1 MRTLLFYI
9 YLIVAVS
16 FTGCK
21 PVSKQKDTD
30 FHLARAQQLLD
41 SLYSHFSITHTCL
54 LRETYPYNEK
64 HTVPYLAAEEQANM
78 PNPYSY
84 LWPYS
89 GTFSAVNAL
98 WRTTKDEKYQ
108 RIFKERILP
117 GLSEYYDSL
126 RTPHAYSSYVQSAP
140 TSDRYYDDNIW
151 IGLNFIDIYQLTK
164 NKDYLNKATLL
175 WNFVETGSDEVLG
188 GGIYWNEQQKT
199 TKNTCSNAPGAVF
212 AFKLFKATNDSAYF
226 TKGKALYQWT
236 KEHLQDTI
244 DHLYFDHMR
253 LDGKIGKAK
262 YAYNS
267 GQMMQAATLLYQF
280 TGDISYLKEAQIL
293 AKGCYEYFFTDFTSP
308 SARTFKML
316 KNGDI
321 WFAAVLLRGLIDLY
335 NLDKNRIYIN
345 AYDTCLDYAWNNARD
360 ENGLFNT
367 DLSGIIK
374 NKKKWLLTQAA
385 MVEMYSRL
393 AAIK

>member
-1 MRTLLFYI
+1 MRTLPFYI

-16 FTGCK
+16 FVGCE
-21 PVSKQKDTD
+21 PPSKQKDTD
-30 FHLARAQQLLD
+30 LHLERAQQLLD
-41 SLYSHFSITHTCL
+41 SLYSHFSIAHTCL
-54 LRETYPYNEK
+54 LRENYPYNEK

-98 WRTTKDEKYQ
+98 WKTTKDEKYQ
-108 RIFKERILP
+108 RILNEHILP
-117 GLSEYYDSL
+117 GLSQYYDSL

-140 TSDRYYDDNIW
+140 ISDRYYDDNIW
-151 IGLNFIDIYQLTK
+151 IGFNFIDIYQLTK

-175 WNFVETGSDEVLG
+175 WNFVETGLDEVLG

-199 TKNTCSNAPGAVF
+199 TKNTCSNAPGSVF
-212 AFKLFKATNDSAYF
+212 AFKLFKATNDSTYF
-226 TKGKALYQWT
+226 TKGKALYEWT

-244 DHLYFDHMR
+244 DHLYFDYIR

-280 TGDISYLKEAQIL
+280 TGDMSYLKEAQII
-293 AKGCYEYFFTDFTSP
+293 AKECYEYFFTDFTSP
-308 SARTFKML
+308 SAKTFKML

-367 DLSGIIK
+367 DLSGTIK
-374 NKKKWLLTQAA
+374 NKEKWLLTQAA
-385 MVEMYSRL
+385 MIEMYGRL